1 MAVIRQRTK
10 NLIMAGS
17 IGALFML
24 VVSSGAVFWGYQE
37 LQKSH
42 EEAITVYEHK
52 VQEAE
57 QLLLEQQRDKQKV
70 YVLKHNIPAGTV
82 ISDDALVMQELP
94 KDILP
99 LNVVDKRD
107 AIGKVTKIDLAQN
120 TPLIQSM
127 LFVNGATP
135 HDLRNNEFKL
145 ITLPSKLKM
154 GDFADIRIKFPT
166 GHDYIVLTKKKVMD
180 LSLDTI
186 WLEMDEEEILTMSSA
201 IVDAYLE
208 QATIYALSY
217 VDPYMQNE
225 AITTYPVS
233 SNVLE
238 LIQADPNIVHIARTA
253 LEKKHR
259 ELLEKRLAELGD
271 ADKMTYTSKQS
282 ANTPSTQNRSI
293 VSHDSSSPIGLPI
306 SNEQTPSN
314 VHEDQAQIFNHDS
327 NNKQ

>member
-42 EEAITVYEHK
+42 EEAITAYEHK

-70 YVLKHNIPAGTV
+70 YVLRHNIPAGTV

-145 ITLPSKLKM
+145 ITLPSKLKT

-180 LSLDTI
+180 LNLDTI

-233 SNVLE
+233 STVLE
-238 LIQADPNIVHIARTA
+238 LIQADPNIVHIARTV

-259 ELLEKRLAELGD
+259 ELLEKRLSELGD

-282 ANTPSTQNRSI
+282 ASTPSIQNRPI
-293 VSHDSSSPIGLPI
+293 VANESSSPTQLPI

-314 VHEDQAQIFNHDS
+314 VHEDQAQIFNLDS
-327 NNKQ
+327 NNGQ